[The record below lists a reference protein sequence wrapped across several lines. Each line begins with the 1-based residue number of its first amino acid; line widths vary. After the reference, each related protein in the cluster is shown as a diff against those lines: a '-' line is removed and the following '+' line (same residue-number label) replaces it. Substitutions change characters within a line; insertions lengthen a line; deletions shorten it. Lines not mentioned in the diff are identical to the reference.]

1 MQIQNILDKI
11 TMKMKFVI
19 KNSRS
24 ERNILFIGP
33 GGMFV

>member
-19 KNSRS
+19 KNNRS
-24 ERNILFIGP
+24 ERNILFIGL